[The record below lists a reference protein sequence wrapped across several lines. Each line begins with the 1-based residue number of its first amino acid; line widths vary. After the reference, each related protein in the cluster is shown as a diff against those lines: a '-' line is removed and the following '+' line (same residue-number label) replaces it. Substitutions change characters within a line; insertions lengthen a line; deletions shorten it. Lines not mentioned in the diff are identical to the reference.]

1 MAVGRI
7 SGPLLKANLL
17 RDGVP
22 LAFET
27 DLLYLDVVNG
37 RIGVKTTAPTD
48 ELYVNG
54 TSRTTDLLVDTQATL
69 ATFTISG
76 STISSSSGTINIEP
90 TGASPV
96 VYQAKIQVDDLTIS
110 GNTIESLDDIT
121 IRTNGSGVVNIQSN
135 VEVNGN
141 IHATGNITA
150 DGDITFGAGA
160 QTQGAGDD
168 TVTFVAEVASDII
181 PDVHNTYQLGTVEKQ
196 WADVY
201 TENLFANAITTGDI
215 VVDGINLIL
224 TQGNI
229 IYVSVNG
236 DDGNSGTHEQDP
248 YLTVKYALSQA
259 VSGDTIYIYPGVYT
273 EIFPMTIPVGVTVR
287 GSSMRSVKIIPTSGT
302 RDKDVF
308 LLNGETTVE
317 DVTLA
322 NFEYNAIDD
331 TGYAF
336 RFAANMLVTSRS
348 PYIRNVTVITFG
360 STVRLAT
367 APADDPRG
375 YLAGDAGR
383 GAFADGSVVNA
394 SSKEATMLF
403 HAVTFI
409 TPAAEILKLTNGVRI
424 EWLNSFSYFG
434 SKGIHAYS
442 SSAGFAGAGKT
453 RLRINN
459 LTGTWAV
466 GNTVSYYDTDG
477 TTLLASGTIAS
488 IAGNFVNLT
497 GRCLG
502 FETITDRIPTTI
514 YAQGNAKLSTAQ
526 KKFGTASLVL
536 DGVGDYI
543 SHAPAP
549 DFAFPSTITRLPKT
563 ITANGNA
570 AVSAT
575 QSKFGGSS
583 IAFDGTGDYL
593 SIATDTNYG
602 FGTGDFTIE
611 GWFYKTA
618 VSTQYLFDT
627 RTTLNEN
634 SVAVQSNGSG
644 SLRLFVNGA
653 FVLTSSNA
661 HTNNAWNHL
670 AISRASGVTRFFIN
684 GVVST
689 ATYTDATNY
698 GTTKPLVVGSQYN
711 GTTAFAGYID
721 DFRVSNT
728 ARYTATFTPTTTAFV
743 DDANTKLLINGNS
756 TIVDDASYGTAE
768 DFTIEGWIYPT
779 VGSAY
784 QTLFDFR
791 SAAIEQ
797 AIYLGINTSNQL
809 YLYVN
814 GVITITTA
822 ATVSL
827 STWTHVALVR
837 SNASTKIYING
848 TQSGSSWG
856 DITNYGTSNPLRI
869 GADYS
874 NAYGFTGYIDEVKI
888 SKGIARYTT
897 TFTAPTTALTGDND
911 TVLLLHFNGVN
922 NSTAILD
929 DGVTRQD
936 IRTSAGGT
944 ASIINFADYSDFGAE
959 VRSIGSACVYGEY
972 GVYAD
977 GPGVILYLI
986 SENFGYIGAGRFSTN
1001 DPNDRIAA
1009 NEVVELNGAKVY
1021 YTSVDNEGNFKVGD
1035 NFFINQKTGE
1045 VNFNNQSLTVTT
1057 TDGFIF
1063 DNGVTSTTVTAEGI
1077 DTGNLR
1083 ISGNTIE
1090 SLTGEV
1096 NVTAANGQINLQ
1108 NNTSITGDLDVTGT
1122 VTIGGNI
1129 TIGDQSS
1136 DTISFVA
1143 GINSNLV
1150 PATTNLYDLGTSSLR
1165 WQNLYLSGNFNTTGN
1180 MTVTG
1185 NISSTGY
1192 LQLSDVRISGNTVE
1206 TTTTNTDL
1214 RLLANG
1220 TGNVFIEGF
1229 KADANNLQSVATN
1242 SDITITP
1249 QGTGGVII
1257 NNNTSLKI
1265 PVGTDADRPA
1275 SPTNGMIRYNTTR
1288 SQYEGWNGT
1297 YWLKLSGVQDVA
1309 GTTYIK
1315 AEATPGV
1322 NDNTLYFYA
1331 NSLLTATLTETEL
1344 TVPRFQTT
1352 SLDISDNTISTLS
1365 ANQDI
1370 NFLTL
1375 GTGGVKL
1382 GNFKFRNNTIQNTVS
1397 GAISELAQTGT
1408 GYVKFAGTS
1417 GFVIPSG
1424 NATTERPSNP
1434 VIGMVRFNSEYQ
1446 LVEVYNGLVWTSVAG
1461 TSSGVSFNDA
1471 TQIGIAMTL
1480 TLG

>member
-121 IRTNGSGVVNIQSN
+121 IRTNGTGVVNIQSN

-141 IHATGNITA
+141 VHATGNITA

-181 PDVHNTYQLGTVEKQ
+181 PDIHNTYQLGTVEKK

-224 TQGNI
+224 IQGNI

-259 VSGDTIYIYPGVYT
+259 VSGDTIYIYPGVYA
-273 EIFPMTIPVGVTVR
+273 EIFPITIPVGVTVR

-302 RDKDVF
+302 RDKDAF

-322 NFEYNAIDD
+322 NFEYNAGDD

-336 RFAANMLVTSRS
+336 RFAANMLVTTRS
-348 PYIRNVTVITFG
+348 PYIRNITVITFG

-409 TPAAEILKLTNGVRI
+409 TPAAETLKLTNGVRI

-453 RLRINN
+453 RLRIN
-459 LTGTWAV
+459 TRTDTWAV

-488 IAGNFVNLT
+488 IEGNFVNLT
-497 GRCLG
+497 GRCIG

-526 KKFGTASLVL
+526 KKFGTASLAL

-543 SHAPAP
+543 SHAPTP

-563 ITANGNA
+563 ITVNGTA

-583 IAFDGTGDYL
+583 IAFSGANGTYL
-593 SIATDTNYG
+593 GLASNTDFG

-611 GWFYKTA
+611 GWIYKTTTA
-618 VSTQYLFDT
+618 TQYLFDT
-627 RTTLNEN
+627 RTTLTEN
-634 SVAVQSNGSG
+634 SVAIQSNGSG
-644 SLRLFVNGA
+644 TLRLVVNGA

-661 HTNNAWNHL
+661 HTNNAWNHV
-670 AISRASGVTRFFIN
+670 AICRASGITRAFIN
-684 GVVST
+684 GVAST
-689 ATYTDATNY
+689 TTYTDATNY
-698 GTTKPLVVGSQYN
+698 GTTKPLVVGAQYN

-743 DDANTKLLINGNS
+743 DDFNTKLLVNGNS
-756 TIVDDASYGTAE
+756 TIVDDASYGTAT

-779 VGSAY
+779 VGSTY
-784 QTLFDFR
+784 HTIFDFR
-791 SAAIEQ
+791 STATEK
-797 AIYLGINTSNQL
+797 AIYLGIDASNQI
-809 YLYVN
+809 YLYVD
-814 GVITITTA
+814 GVYTITTSA
-822 ATVSL
+822 ISVS
-827 STWTHVALVR
+827 SWTHVALVR
-837 SNASTKIYING
+837 YNATTKIYVNG
-848 TQSGSSWG
+848 TQSGSSWA

-869 GADYS
+869 GADL
-874 NAYGFTGYIDEVKI
+874 NGNYGFTGYIDEVKI
-888 SKGIARYTT
+888 SNGIARYTT
-897 TFTAPTTALTGDND
+897 TFTAPTVALTGDND

-986 SENFGYIGAGRFSTN
+986 SENFGYIGSGRFSTN

-1057 TDGFIF
+1057 ADGFIF

-1096 NVTAANGQINLQ
+1096 NVTAASGQINLQ

-1150 PATTNLYDLGTSSLR
+1150 PATTGLYDLGTSSLR

-1206 TTTTNTDL
+1206 TTTTDTDL

-1242 SDITITP
+1242 SDITLTP

-1265 PVGTDADRPA
+1265 PVGTDAGRPA

-1397 GAISELAQTGT
+1397 GAISELSQTGT

>member
-37 RIGVKTTAPTD
+37 RIGVKTTAPSD
-48 ELYVNG
+48 DLHIAG
-54 TSRTTDLLVDTQATL
+54 TSRTANLLVDTQADL

-76 STISSSSGTINIEP
+76 STISSSSSVINIEP

-135 VEVNGN
+135 VEVDGN

-150 DGDITFGAGA
+150 DGDITFGAGP
-160 QTQGAGDD
+160 QTQGSGDD

-181 PDVHNTYQLGTVEKQ
+181 PDIHNTYQLGTVEKK

-409 TPAAEILKLTNGVRI
+409 TPAADTLKLTNGVRI

-453 RLRINN
+453 RLRIN
-459 LTGTWAV
+459 TRTDTWAV

-488 IAGNFVNLT
+488 IEGNFVNLT

-563 ITANGNA
+563 ITVNGNA

-583 IAFDGTGDYL
+583 IAFDGTGDKL
-593 SIATDTNYG
+593 TVASSSDFA
-602 FGTGDFTIE
+602 FGTGDFTAEAWIYRATTT
-611 GWFYKTA
+611 GAHCIFDFRSASATA
-618 VSTQYLFDT
+618 NGILLFTNNSIQYYVAGST
-627 RTTLNEN
+627 RISATT
-634 SVAVQSNGSG
+634 SG
-644 SLRLFVNGA
+644 S
-653 FVLTSSNA
+653 
-661 HTNNAWNHL
+661 
-670 AISRASGVTRFFIN
+670 ASGWCHVALVR
-684 GVVST
+684 SS
-689 ATYTDATNY
+689 
-698 GTTKPLVVGSQYN
+698 GTTSLYFNGTSVGSYVDPNSYSTSTVTVGAYYN
-711 GTTAFAGYID
+711 NVTYFNGYID
-721 DFRVSNT
+721 EARISNT

-874 NAYGFTGYIDEVKI
+874 NAYGFTGYIDEVRI

-897 TFTAPTTALTGDND
+897 TFTAPTAALTGDNN

-929 DGVTRQD
+929 DGITRQD

-986 SENFGYIGAGRFSTN
+986 SENFGYIGSGRFSTN

-1083 ISGNTIE
+1083 ISGNTIQ

-1150 PATTNLYDLGTSSLR
+1150 PATTGLYDLGTSSLR

-1192 LQLSDVRISGNTVE
+1192 LQLSDVRISGNTVQ

-1214 RLLANG
+1214 NLQANG
-1220 TGNVFIEGF
+1220 TGNVFVEGF
-1229 KADANNLQSVATN
+1229 KVDANNLQSVATN
-1242 SDITITP
+1242 SDITLTP
-1249 QGTGGVII
+1249 QGTGSVII
-1257 NNNTSLKI
+1257 NNNSSLKI
-1265 PVGTDADRPA
+1265 PVGTDADRPS

-1297 YWLKLSGVQDVA
+1297 YWLKLSGVQDIA

-1315 AEATPGV
+1315 AEATPGA

-1331 NSLLTATLTETEL
+1331 NNLLTATLTETEL

-1370 NFLTL
+1370 NFRTL
-1375 GTGGVKL
+1375 GTGGVRL

-1397 GAISELAQTGT
+1397 GAVSEMAQTGT
-1408 GYVKFAGTS
+1408 GYVKFAGAS
-1417 GFVIPSG
+1417 GVVIPSG
-1424 NATTERPSNP
+1424 NASTERPSNP
-1434 VIGMVRFNSEYQ
+1434 VTGMVRFNTEFQ
-1446 LVEVYNGLVWTSVAG
+1446 LVEVYNGVIWTSVAG
-1461 TSSGVSFNDA
+1461 TSSGVSFNNA
-1471 TQIGIAMTL
+1471 TEIGIAMVL
-1480 TLG
+1480 ALG

>member
-37 RIGVKTTAPTD
+37 RIGVKTTAPSD
-48 ELYVNG
+48 DLHIAG
-54 TSRTTDLLVDTQATL
+54 TSRTANLLVDTQADL

-76 STISSSSGTINIEP
+76 STISSSSSIINIEP

-121 IRTNGSGVVNIQSN
+121 IRTNGTGVVNIQSN
-135 VEVNGN
+135 VEVDGN

-160 QTQGAGDD
+160 QTQGSGDD

-259 VSGDTIYIYPGVYT
+259 VSGDTIYIYPGVYA

-317 DVTLA
+317 DVTVA
-322 NFEYNAIDD
+322 NFEYNAGDD

-348 PYIRNVTVITFG
+348 PYIRNVTVIAFG
-360 STVRLAT
+360 STVRLGT

-409 TPAAEILKLTNGVRI
+409 TPAAETLKLTNGVRI

-442 SSAGFAGAGKT
+442 SSAGFAGAGET
-453 RLRINN
+453 RLRIN
-459 LTGTWAV
+459 TRTDTWAV
-466 GNTVSYYDTDG
+466 GDTVSYYDTDG

-488 IAGNFVNLT
+488 IDGNFVNLT

-526 KKFGTASLVL
+526 KKFGTASLAL
-536 DGVGDYI
+536 DGTGDYL
-543 SHAPAP
+543 SVASQP

-563 ITANGNA
+563 ITVNGNA

-575 QSKFGGSS
+575 QSKFGGGS
-583 IAFDGTGDYL
+583 IEFDGTGDKL
-593 SIATDTNYG
+593 TVASSSDFA
-602 FGTGDFTIE
+602 FGTGDFTAEAWIYRATTT
-611 GWFYKTA
+611 GAHCIFDFRSASAAANGILLFTNNSIQYYVA
-618 VSTQYLFDT
+618 GST
-627 RTTLNEN
+627 RISVTT
-634 SVAVQSNGSG
+634 SG
-644 SLRLFVNGA
+644 S
-653 FVLTSSNA
+653 
-661 HTNNAWNHL
+661 
-670 AISRASGVTRFFIN
+670 ASGWCHVALVR
-684 GVVST
+684 SS
-689 ATYTDATNY
+689 
-698 GTTKPLVVGSQYN
+698 GTTSLYFNGISVGSYVDTNSYSTSTVTVGAYYN
-711 GTTAFAGYID
+711 NVTYFNGYID
-721 DFRVSNT
+721 EARISNT

-743 DDANTKLLINGNS
+743 DDFNTKLLVNGNS
-756 TIVDDASYGTAE
+756 TIVDDVGGTAT
-768 DFTIEGWIYPT
+768 DFTLEAWIYPT
-779 VGSAY
+779 VTTYHSI
-784 QTLFDFR
+784 FDFR
-791 SAAIEQ
+791 SVSTEA
-797 AIYLGINTSNQL
+797 AIYLGINLSDQI

-814 GVITITTA
+814 GVVPITTA
-822 ATVSL
+822 AISL
-827 STWTHVALVR
+827 NVWTHVAVAR
-837 SNASTKIYING
+837 SSGTTKIYVNG
-848 TQSGSSWG
+848 TQSGSSWA
-856 DITNYGTSNPLRI
+856 DITNYGPTKPLRI
-869 GADYS
+869 GAWF
-874 NAYGFTGYIDEVKI
+874 NNLYGFTGYIDEVKI

-897 TFTAPTTALTGDND
+897 TFTAPTTALTGDNN

-929 DGVTRQD
+929 DGITRQD

-986 SENFGYIGAGRFSTN
+986 SENFGYVGAGRFSTN

-1063 DNGVTSTTVTAEGI
+1063 DNGVTSTTITAEGI

-1150 PATTNLYDLGTSSLR
+1150 PATTGLYDLGTSSLR

-1214 RLLANG
+1214 NLQANG
-1220 TGNVFIEGF
+1220 TGNVFVEGF
-1229 KADANNLQSVATN
+1229 KVDANNLQSVATN
-1242 SDITITP
+1242 SDITLTP

-1265 PVGTDADRPA
+1265 PVGTDADRPS

-1315 AEATPGV
+1315 AEATPGA

-1331 NSLLTATLTETEL
+1331 NSLLTATLTETSL

-1375 GTGGVKL
+1375 GTGGVRL

-1408 GYVKFAGTS
+1408 GYVKFAGAS
-1417 GFVIPSG
+1417 GVVIPSG
-1424 NATTERPSNP
+1424 NASTERPSNP
-1434 VIGMVRFNSEYQ
+1434 VTGMVRFNTEFQ
-1446 LVEVYNGLVWTSVAG
+1446 LVEVYNGVIWTSVAG
-1461 TSSGVSFNDA
+1461 TSSGVSFNNA
-1471 TQIGIAMTL
+1471 TEIGIAMVL
-1480 TLG
+1480 ALG

>member
-27 DLLYLDVVNG
+27 DLLYLDVITG
-37 RIGVKTTAPTD
+37 RIGVKTTSPSDDLHVA
-48 ELYVNG
+48 G
-54 TSRTTDLLVDTQATL
+54 TSRTTNLLVDTQADL

-110 GNTIESLDDIT
+110 GNTIESLDNIT
-121 IRTNGSGVVNIQSN
+121 IRTNGTGVVNIQSN
-135 VEVNGN
+135 VEVDGN

-160 QTQGAGDD
+160 QTQGSGDD

-181 PDVHNTYQLGTVEKQ
+181 PDVHNTYQLGTVEKK

-224 TQGNI
+224 PQGNI

-259 VSGDTIYIYPGVYT
+259 VSGDTIYIYPGVYA

-322 NFEYNAIDD
+322 NFEYNAGDD
-331 TGYAF
+331 TGYSF
-336 RFAANMLVTSRS
+336 RFAANMLVTTRS

-394 SSKEATMLF
+394 SSKEASMLF

-409 TPAAEILKLTNGVRI
+409 TPAAETLKLTNGVRI
-424 EWLNSFSYFG
+424 EWLNSFSYFA
-434 SKGIHAYS
+434 SKAINAYS
-442 SSAGFAGAGKT
+442 TSTGFAGAGKT
-453 RLRINN
+453 RLRINTR
-459 LTGTWAV
+459 TGTWAA

-488 IAGNFVNLT
+488 IEGNFVNLT

-502 FETITDRIPTTI
+502 FETLTDRPGKTVYT
-514 YAQGNAKLSTAQ
+514 QGDAKLSIAQ
-526 KKFGTASLVL
+526 QKFGTASLVL

-543 SHAPAP
+543 TIASQS
-549 DFAFPSTITRLPKT
+549 DFE
-563 ITANGNA
+563 
-570 AVSAT
+570 
-575 QSKFGGSS
+575 
-583 IAFDGTGDYL
+583 Y
-593 SIATDTNYG
+593 
-602 FGTGDFTIE
+602 GTGDFTFE
-611 GWFYKTA
+611 FFWRPTA
-618 VSTQYLFDT
+618 LGTQQILLDCRTASNDTALYLEMNT
-627 RTTLNEN
+627 AGNI
-634 SVAVQSNGSG
+634 
-644 SLRLFVNGA
+644 RLFVSNAYRITSSVACSAGA
-653 FVLTSSNA
+653 F
-661 HTNNAWNHL
+661 NHIAL
-670 AISRASGVTRFFIN
+670 FRVGGVTKLA
-684 GVVST
+684 V
-689 ATYTDATNY
+689 
-698 GTTKPLVVGSQYN
+698 N
-711 GTTAFAGYID
+711 GTL
-721 DFRVSNT
+721 
-728 ARYTATFTPTTTAFV
+728 TPTTWA
-743 DDANTKLLINGNS
+743 DS
-756 TIVDDASYGTAE
+756 
-768 DFTIEGWIYPT
+768 
-779 VGSAY
+779 
-784 QTLFDFR
+784 
-791 SAAIEQ
+791 
-797 AIYLGINTSNQL
+797 
-809 YLYVN
+809 
-814 GVITITTA
+814 
-822 ATVSL
+822 
-827 STWTHVALVR
+827 
-837 SNASTKIYING
+837 
-848 TQSGSSWG
+848 
-856 DITNYGTSNPLRI
+856 TNYPARPFRM
-869 GADYS
+869 GAS
-874 NAYGFTGYIDEVKI
+874 WTGGAPSTGYIDEVRI
-888 SKGIARYTT
+888 VKGVAKYTT
-897 TFTAPTTALTGDND
+897 SVTVPTIALSGDLD

-936 IRTSAGGT
+936 LRTSAGGT

-959 VRSIGSACVYGEY
+959 VRSIGSACVYGQY

-986 SENFGYIGAGRFSTN
+986 SENFGYVGAGRFSTN

-1090 SLTGEV
+1090 SLIGEV

-1150 PATTNLYDLGTSSLR
+1150 PATTGLYDLGTSSLR

-1192 LQLSDVRISGNTVE
+1192 LQLSDVRISGNTVQ

-1214 RLLANG
+1214 NLQANG
-1220 TGNVFIEGF
+1220 TGNVIVEGF
-1229 KADANNLQSVATN
+1229 KVDANNLQSVATN
-1242 SDITITP
+1242 SNITLTP
-1249 QGTGGVII
+1249 QGTGSVII

-1265 PVGTDADRPA
+1265 PVGSDADRPA
-1275 SPTNGMIRYNTTR
+1275 TPTNGMIRYNTTR

-1315 AEATPGV
+1315 AEATPGA

-1331 NSLLTATLTETEL
+1331 NSLLTATLTETAL

-1365 ANQDI
+1365 SNQDI

-1375 GTGGVKL
+1375 GTGGVRL
-1382 GNFKFRNNTIQNTVS
+1382 GNFKFRNNTIQNTVA
-1397 GAISELAQTGT
+1397 GAVSEMAQTGT
-1408 GYVKFAGTS
+1408 GYVKFAGAN
-1417 GFVIPSG
+1417 GVVIPSG
-1424 NATTERPSNP
+1424 NASTERPSNP
-1434 VIGMVRFNSEYQ
+1434 VTGMVRFNTEYQ
-1446 LVEVYNGLVWTSVAG
+1446 LVEVYNGIVWTSVAG

-1471 TQIGIAMTL
+1471 TEIGIAMVL
-1480 TLG
+1480 ALG

>member
-48 ELYVNG
+48 DLHIAG
-54 TSRTTDLLVDTQATL
+54 TARTTDLLVDTQATL

-76 STISSSSGTINIEP
+76 STISSSSSTINIEP

-135 VEVNGN
+135 VEVDGN

-150 DGDITFGAGA
+150 DGDITFGAGT

-181 PDVHNTYQLGTVEKQ
+181 PDVHNTYQLGTVEKK

-215 VVDGINLIL
+215 IVDGINLIL
-224 TQGNI
+224 PQGNI

-302 RDKDVF
+302 RDKNAF
-308 LLNGETTVE
+308 LLNGESTVE
-317 DVTLA
+317 DITIA

-336 RFAANMLVTSRS
+336 RFAANMLVTTRS

-409 TPAAEILKLTNGVRI
+409 TPAAETLKLTNGVRI

-434 SKGIHAYS
+434 SKGIYAYS

-453 RLRINN
+453 RLRINTR
-459 LTGTWAV
+459 TGTWAV

-488 IAGNFVNLT
+488 IEGNFVNLT
-497 GRCLG
+497 GRCIG

-526 KKFGTASLVL
+526 KKFGTASLIL

-543 SHAPAP
+543 SHASAP
-549 DFAFPSTITRLPKT
+549 DFAF
-563 ITANGNA
+563 
-570 AVSAT
+570 
-575 QSKFGGSS
+575 
-583 IAFDGTGDYL
+583 
-593 SIATDTNYG
+593 
-602 FGTGDFTIE
+602 GTGDFCLEAWI
-611 GWFYKTA
+611 Y
-618 VSTQYLFDT
+618 
-627 RTTLNEN
+627 RTTD
-634 SVAVQSNGSG
+634 SG
-644 SLRLFVNGA
+644 
-653 FVLTSSNA
+653 TSQ
-661 HTNNAWNHL
+661 
-670 AISRASGVTRFFIN
+670 I
-684 GVVST
+684 
-689 ATYTDATNY
+689 
-698 GTTKPLVVGSQYN
+698 
-711 GTTAFAGYID
+711 
-721 DFRVSNT
+721 
-728 ARYTATFTPTTTAFV
+728 
-743 DDANTKLLINGNS
+743 
-756 TIVDDASYGTAE
+756 
-768 DFTIEGWIYPT
+768 
-779 VGSAY
+779 
-784 QTLFDFR
+784 LFDFR
-791 SAAIEQ
+791 TTTSQIVPNIFLSATYVPG
-797 AIYLGINTSNQL
+797 YL
-809 YLYVN
+809 VN
-814 GVITITTA
+814 GSQVITGSSPIA
-822 ATVSL
+822 L
-827 STWTHVALVR
+827 NTWTHIAVSR
-837 SNASTKIYING
+837 SGTSTKLFVNG
-848 TQSGSSWG
+848 TQSGSTYT
-856 DITNYGTSNPLRI
+856 DTNNYIECPLAIGSRFDGTL
-869 GADYS
+869 
-874 NAYGFTGYIDEVKI
+874 GFYGYIDEVRI
-888 SKGIARYTT
+888 SNGTPRYTT
-897 TFTAPTTALTGDND
+897 TFTAPIAALTGDLD
-911 TVLLLHFNGVN
+911 TVLLLHFNGNN
-922 NSTAILD
+922 NSTTFLD

-936 IRTSAGGT
+936 LRTSAGGT

-986 SENFGYIGAGRFSTN
+986 SENFGYVGAGRFSTN

-1150 PATTNLYDLGTSSLR
+1150 PATTGLYDLGTSSLR

-1192 LQLSDVRISGNTVE
+1192 LQLSDVRISGHTIE

-1214 RLLANG
+1214 TLLANG
-1220 TGNVFIEGF
+1220 TGNVFLEGF
-1229 KADANNLQSVATN
+1229 KVDANNLQSVATN
-1242 SDITITP
+1242 SNITLTP
-1249 QGTGGVII
+1249 QGTGSVVI

-1297 YWLKLSGVQDVA
+1297 YWLKLSGVQDIA

-1315 AEATPGV
+1315 AEATPGA

-1331 NSLLTATLTETEL
+1331 NSLLTATLTETAL

-1352 SLDISDNTISTLS
+1352 SLDISDNTITTLS

-1375 GTGGVKL
+1375 GTGGVRL

-1397 GAISELAQTGT
+1397 GAVSEITQTGT
-1408 GYVKFAGTS
+1408 GYVKFAGAN
-1417 GFVIPSG
+1417 GVVIPAG
-1424 NATTERPSNP
+1424 NSTTDRPSNP
-1434 VIGMVRFNSEYQ
+1434 VIGMVRFNSEFQ
-1446 LVEVYNGLVWTSVAG
+1446 LVEVYNGVVWTSVAG

-1471 TQIGIAMTL
+1471 TDIGIAMAL
-1480 TLG
+1480 SLG